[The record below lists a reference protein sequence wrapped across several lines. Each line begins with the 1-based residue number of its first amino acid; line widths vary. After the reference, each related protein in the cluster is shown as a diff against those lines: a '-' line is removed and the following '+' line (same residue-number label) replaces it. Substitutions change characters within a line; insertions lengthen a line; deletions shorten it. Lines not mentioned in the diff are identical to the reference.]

1 MSDPVT
7 EFVILRLKPDM
18 TSLKDPELIAGL
30 RRVSSEQS
38 AWSTF
43 PLHWFTYT
51 ADGYTFVCILTQWD
65 DVPAHQE
72 WIDSAQNQALLKLL
86 LPILEIHAYCH
97 VDLHAS
103 KSGVELGDLLQ
114 AKQLSWRKLTEAERV
129 AGPGGRIGDA
139 CGWAVDTPE
148 PTFYV
153 FRVDDETGA
162 GMEQQEDWIAI
173 TRLDFGNV
181 SI

>member
-1 MSDPVT
+1 MSTPVT
-7 EFVILRLKPDM
+7 EFAILRLKQDT

-30 RRVSSEQS
+30 GRVSSEQS

-43 PLHWFTYT
+43 PLNWFTYP
-51 ADGYTFVCILTQWD
+51 ADGDTFVCILSQWD

-72 WIDSAQNQALLKLL
+72 WIDSPQNQALLKLL
-86 LPILEIHAYCH
+86 LPKLEIHAFCH

-103 KSGVELGDLLQ
+103 NSGVELDDILQ
-114 AKQLSWRKLTEAERV
+114 AKQLSWRKLTEGERV
-129 AGPGGRIGDA
+129 AGEGQKGDA

-153 FRVDDETGA
+153 FRINGSGA
-162 GMEQQEDWIAI
+162 EMEGPDWTAI
-173 TRLDFGNV
+173 SRLDFENL
-181 SI
+181 